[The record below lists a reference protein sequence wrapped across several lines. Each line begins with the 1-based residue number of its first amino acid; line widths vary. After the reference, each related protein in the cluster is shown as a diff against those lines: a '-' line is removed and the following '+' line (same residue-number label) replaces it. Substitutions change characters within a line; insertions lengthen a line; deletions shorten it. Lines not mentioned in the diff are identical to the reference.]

1 MTRELV
7 LRVMAFS
14 WHPGGNVGDFPQA
27 GLEVLSVSC
36 MDRSKLVRRPFC
48 LPTDGLRFRFKKNE
62 YARFRVATP
71 W

>member
-7 LRVMAFS
+7 FRVMAFS
-14 WHPGGNVGDFPQA
+14 WHPCGNVGDFLQA

-48 LPTDGLRFRFKKNE
+48 LPASGLRFRFKKNE
-62 YARFRVATP
+62 HANFRVATL